1 MSTTRLFYGTV
12 FSDFTETKRRTEV
25 KRFASHNIKVLL
37 LNEKVFRV
45 WVAKKRE
52 KEKEGTSFSPYK

>member
-1 MSTTRLFYGTV
+1 V

-45 WVAKKRE
+45 WFAKKRE